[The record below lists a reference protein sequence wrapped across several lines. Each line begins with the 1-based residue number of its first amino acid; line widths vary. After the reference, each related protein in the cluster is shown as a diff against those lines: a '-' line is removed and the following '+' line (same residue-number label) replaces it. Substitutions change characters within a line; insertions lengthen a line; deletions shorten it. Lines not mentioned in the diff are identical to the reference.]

1 MYIYVYLHI
10 KVNINTKSL
19 TLDIVMTT
27 ELGFSVLQKQRL
39 EALKYF
45 EAELG
50 LVPEAVGGLYSH
62 IEGVEDVTCLSH
74 RQTYGR
80 RDKARGAI

>member
-1 MYIYVYLHI
+1 MSTDL
-10 KVNINTKSL
+10 S
-19 TLDIVMTT
+19 
-27 ELGFSVLQKQRL
+27 FSILERQRR

-50 LVPEAVGGLYSH
+50 LIPEAMGGLYSYV
-62 IEGVEDVTCLSH
+62 EGVEDVTCLTLK
-74 RQTYGR
+74 QTYGR